1 MTLSGIKIVA
11 RQEFRVRLRTGRWRW
26 LLVAWFAVIAAF
38 AALLRYGLALTRSSS
53 EIAEAAIGL
62 PLFGGV
68 MLFVLGL
75 ALLVAPALTAQ
86 SINGDRE
93 RGTLATVQV
102 TPLSAW
108 EITLGKFAAA
118 WLTGLVFLVLTLP
131 FVVWAIIEGGV
142 GPLRALAVL
151 AIVALLI
158 GVICAM
164 AQGLSALFARGI
176 TSTLMSYLLVFA
188 LTVGTVI
195 TFGLALPLTMRE
207 QQYTPSV
214 AGNNGEVETYT
225 YDVPQPHYVW
235 WLLAPNPFIVLGDA
249 APTPPT
255 QINPRT
261 GKEEPVID
269 MDPLSG
275 VGLMARSMRVE
286 RSDGSGP
293 TMDDLQA
300 SPAVWPYGLGFEVL
314 LGAGAL
320 WLSAHRLRTPVRGLT
335 RGVRIA

>member
-11 RQEFRVRLRTGRWRW
+11 KQEFRVRLRTGRWRW
-26 LLVAWFAVIAAF
+26 LLAAWFVVVAGF
-38 AALLRYGLALTRSSS
+38 AALLRYSVAIVREDSG
-53 EIAEAAIGL
+53 IAADYTGI

-68 MLFVLGL
+68 MLFVLAL

-93 RGTLATVQV
+93 RGTLATVQA

-118 WLTGLVFLVLTLP
+118 WITGLVFLGLTLP
-131 FVVWAIIEGGV
+131 FVVWALFEGGV

-195 TFGLALPLTMRE
+195 VFGLSLPLTMTE
-207 QQYTPSV
+207 KTYTPTSEQ
-214 AGNNGEVETYT
+214 AASGMEPST
-225 YDVPQPHYVW
+225 YDVPQPKYVW
-235 WLLAPNPFIVLGDA
+235 WLMAPNPFIVLGDA
-249 APTPPT
+249 APAPPSR
-255 QINPRT
+255 INPRT
-261 GKEEPVID
+261 GEEEPIVE
-269 MDPLSG
+269 MDPLSTI
-275 VGLMARSMRVE
+275 GLMARSMRVE
-286 RSDGSGP
+286 QD
-293 TMDDLQA
+293 TYDTDALA
-300 SPAVWPYGLGFEVL
+300 TSPAVWPYGLGFNLL

-320 WLSAHRLRTPVRGLT
+320 WLSANRLRTPVRGLT

>member
-11 RQEFRVRLRTGRWRW
+11 KQEFRVRLRTGRWRW
-26 LLVAWFAVIAAF
+26 LLAAWFVVVADF
-38 AALLRYGLALTRSSS
+38 AALLRYSLAVVREDSD
-53 EIAEAAIGL
+53 IAAGNTGI

-68 MLFVLGL
+68 MLFVLAL

-93 RGTLATVQV
+93 RGTLATVQA

-118 WLTGLVFLVLTLP
+118 WITGLVFLGLTLP
-131 FVVWAIIEGGV
+131 FVVWALFEGGV

-151 AIVALLI
+151 AVVALLI

-195 TFGLALPLTMRE
+195 VFGLSLSLTMHE
-207 QQYTPSV
+207 KTYTPTSE
-214 AGNNGEVETYT
+214 AASYGGEPYT
-225 YDVPQPHYVW
+225 YQAPQPQYVW
-235 WLLAPNPFIVLGDA
+235 WLMAPNPFVVLGDA
-249 APTPPT
+249 APAPPSR
-255 QINPRT
+255 INPRT
-261 GKEEPVID
+261 GEEEPIIE
-269 MDPLSG
+269 MDPLSTI
-275 VGLMARSMRVE
+275 GLMARSMRA
-286 RSDGSGP
+286 DQ
-293 TMDDLQA
+293 DNYDKDALAA
-300 SPAVWPYGLGFEVL
+300 SPAVWPYGLGFNVL

-320 WLSAHRLRTPVRGLT
+320 WLSANRLRTPVRGLT